1 MAITCIL
8 MVKVQIFSLP
18 FYHIPKGRFR
28 YRSYNDFL
36 ITITIS
42 RVGDMLKAI
51 LAGAF

>member
-18 FYHIPKGRFR
+18 FYHIPKRRFR

-36 ITITIS
+36 ITTIS

>member
-18 FYHIPKGRFR
+18 FYHIPKRRIR

-36 ITITIS
+36 ITTIS

-51 LAGAF
+51 LAEAF